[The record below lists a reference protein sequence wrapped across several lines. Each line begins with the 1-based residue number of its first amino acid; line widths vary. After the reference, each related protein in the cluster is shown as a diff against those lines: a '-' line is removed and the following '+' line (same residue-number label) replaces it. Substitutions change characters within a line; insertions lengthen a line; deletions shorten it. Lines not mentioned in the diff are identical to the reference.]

1 MIKLKGKLSKKDKE
15 RVSRLLDEIIDAYG
29 DFYITKNNIRLF
41 LRDNQ
46 HLLFSGLSKG
56 DKIVFSDNAIA
67 FITGF
72 SDKAKRK
79 YIKLLYK
86 EPKDVSD
93 LLKVIGWN
101 LNIPLYCKI
110 KKNNPVQDVLKKVGF
125 RFRGGRGCE
134 LLLVRKK
141 RNYHE
146 KKSI

>member
-1 MIKLKGKLSKKDKE
+1 MIKLKSTLSKKDREKVE
-15 RVSRLLDEIIDAYG
+15 EILGNIPDIFG
-29 DFYITKNNIRLF
+29 DFYITKDNIRLF

-56 DKIVFSDNAIA
+56 DRIVFSDTAIA

-93 LLKVIGWN
+93 LLKVVGWN

-110 KKNNPVQDVLKKVGF
+110 KKNNPVQDVLKEVGF
-125 RFRGGRGCE
+125 RFQGSRGKE
-134 LLLVRKK
+134 ILLK
-141 RNYHE
+141 RNSRKRE
-146 KKSI
+146 NRR